1 MNSVPTSIRP
11 PAEPGLDTTQRK
23 STGAPHQHCNR
34 EIADPIDQAAAVYDL
49 KPWTRHYGDAIANE
63 LPPPRHAHLAEFL
76 RAAEARYAKQI
87 AFTTC
92 MPNGMH
98 GSLTYAQ
105 VAQHSDA
112 FAVYLREIAGLKAG
126 ARVAVQTPNSLAYP
140 VAAFGVLKAGCVLV
154 NTNPLYT
161 PTEMAHQFKDSG
173 AQVVVI
179 VDMFA
184 NNLAQ
189 ILEHTDITRVIVA
202 QVPQFFSAVPRG
214 VIRLVMR
221 YWNKV
226 LPRITVPH
234 LRLEA
239 ALLAGEAAMRSKT
252 IDIAAYTRGLG
263 ADSLAVLQYTGGTT
277 GVAKGAMLRH
287 GNLLSNLDQALAMG
301 RSRLE
306 DGKEIVL
313 TALPLY
319 HIFAF
324 TFNLLCFYAIGA
336 RNILVPSPRPIQN
349 LQRAF
354 DNYQITWVS
363 GVNTLFNALMNEEW
377 FTMFPPKHLKAAVA
391 GGAALQHAVAE
402 RWLRITG
409 IHIAE
414 GYGLTETSPVVCF
427 NPMGG
432 APGGLRKPDSIGI
445 PVPGTEV
452 RLVDDVG
459 RPVAL
464 GQPGEIVV
472 RGPQV
477 MSGYWRRSDETA
489 KTLKGGWLY
498 TGDIAVMDADGYFKI
513 VDRKKDMILVS
524 GFNVYPNEIEDTI
537 AQMDEVLE
545 VGVIGVPDA
554 GSGEAVRAY
563 VVPLAAGLTE
573 EAVRAHCRKHL
584 TAYKV
589 PKTIEIRPEL
599 PKTAIGKILRR
610 QLRAEYERGNRP
622 I

>member
-1 MNSVPTSIRP
+1 MS
-11 PAEPGLDTTQRK
+11 
-23 STGAPHQHCNR
+23 
-34 EIADPIDQAAAVYDL
+34 QAAAVYDL
-49 KPWTRHYGDAIANE
+49 KPWIKHYGDAIAKE
-63 LPPPRHAHLAEFL
+63 LPPPRHSHLAEFI
-76 RAAEARYAKQI
+76 RAAEARHAKQI

-112 FAVYLREIAGLKAG
+112 FAVYLREIAGLAAG

-140 VAAFGVLKAGCVLV
+140 VVAFGVLKAGCVLV

-161 PTEMAHQFKDSG
+161 PTEMEHQFKDSG
-173 AQVVVI
+173 AEALVI

-189 ILEHTDITRVIVA
+189 ILQHTGITRVIVA
-202 QVPQFFSAVPRG
+202 QVPQFFSAIPRG
-214 VIRLVMR
+214 VIRLVMKF
-221 YWNKV
+221 WNKT
-226 LPRITVPH
+226 LPKITVPH
-234 LRLEA
+234 VRLEA
-239 ALLAGEAAMRSKT
+239 ALVEGAAAMQSKP
-252 IDIAAYTRGLG
+252 IDITAYTRDQG
-263 ADSLAVLQYTGGTT
+263 ADSLAALQYTGGTT
-277 GVAKGAMLRH
+277 GVSKGAMLTH

-301 RSRLE
+301 RSHIE
-306 DGKEIVL
+306 DGKEVVL

-324 TFNLLCFYAIGA
+324 TFNLLCFYTSGA

-354 DNYQITWVS
+354 DNYKITWVS

-402 RWLRITG
+402 RWQRITRTR
-409 IHIAE
+409 IAE
-414 GYGLTETSPVVCF
+414 GYGLTESSPVVCF
-427 NPMGG
+427 NPI
-432 APGGLRKPDSIGI
+432 GGLQKPDSIGI

-452 RLVDDVG
+452 RLVDDAG
-459 RPVAL
+459 RPAAL
-464 GQPGEIVV
+464 GQSGEIVV

-477 MSGYWRRSDETA
+477 VSGYWNRPDETA
-489 KTLKGGWLY
+489 KTLKDGWLY

-537 AQMDEVLE
+537 AQMEEVLE
-545 VGVIGVPDA
+545 VGVIGVPDER
-554 GSGEAVRAY
+554 SGEAVRAY
-563 VVPLAAGLTE
+563 VVPFAAGLTE
-573 EAVRAHCRKHL
+573 EAVREHCHRHL
-584 TAYKV
+584 TDYKV
-589 PKTIEIRPEL
+589 PKTIQIRREL
-599 PKTAIGKILRR
+599 PKTPIGKILRR
-610 QLRAEYERGNRP
+610 ELRAEYERGNRP
-622 I
+622 T